1 MISFEEMPPSAQK
14 AYKVTNVVRKGAM
27 FIGWVVFVLLYIFL
41 IVDNNENN
49 GITDWLFGP
58 LLGAGMLSGIIHG
71 EFLYKKVFRTFTV
84 ILFLIALSISA
95 FFAMIF
101 GYIGFIFLIVH
112 TILFFKKKPLVYS
125 FEHKY
130 FLETQKAQEEMT
142 ANAYNELLNVTHSND
157 AVIKIQQLKEMMEQG
172 TITEE
177 EYNQKKAELLER
189 I

>member
-41 IVDNNENN
+41 IVDHNENN

-101 GYIGFIFLIVH
+101 GYIGFIFLIVD
-112 TILFFKKKPLVYS
+112 TILFFKKKPLIYKY
-125 FEHKY
+125 EHHN
-130 FLETQKAQEEMT
+130 FLDSKKAQAEMES
-142 ANAYNELLNVTHSND
+142 AAYNEVLNTFNSDD
-157 AVIKIQQLKEMMEQG
+157 AMIKLQQLKEMMEQG